1 GTIVQT
7 SEEID
12 LLMDNTGA
20 ELDLLLDTGHAHF
33 GGSNPAVIAA
43 KYMSRIG
50 HLHVK
55 NIRQEIMQKVLTE
68 RMSFLEGV
76 KAGVFTVPGD
86 SEGCIDFPS
95 VLKIAAQNK
104 YEGWVVIEAEQDP
117 EVRNPFE
124 YQNMGLKA
132 LKQYAADAGLK

>member
-1 GTIVQT
+1 
-7 SEEID
+7 
-12 LLMDNTGA
+12 MN
-20 ELDLLLDTGHAHF
+20 
-33 GGSNPAVIAA
+33 
-43 KYMSRIG
+43 RIG

-68 RMSFLEGV
+68 RVSFLEGV

-86 SEGCIDFPS
+86 PEGCIDFPS
-95 VLKIAAQNK
+95 VLKIAAQNN

-132 LKQYAADAGLK
+132 LKQFAADAGLK